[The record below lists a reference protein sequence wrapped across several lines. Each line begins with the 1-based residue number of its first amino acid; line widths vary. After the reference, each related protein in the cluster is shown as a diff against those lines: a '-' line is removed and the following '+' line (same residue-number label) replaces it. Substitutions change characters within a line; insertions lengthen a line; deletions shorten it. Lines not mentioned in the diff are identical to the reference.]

1 MIVKLKTMSNF
12 KQTLLDALEDNRL
25 ELLMPSRDYNE
36 IEITYMKGYQQAL
49 EDMLEDYNDD
59 LIEEVQNALSFSLN

>member
-1 MIVKLKTMSNF
+1 MVKLKTMSNF

-25 ELLMPSRDYNE
+25 ELLMPSRNYDE

-59 LIEEVQNALSFSLN
+59 LIEEIQNALSFSLN

>member
-1 MIVKLKTMSNF
+1 MVKSKTMSNF

>member
-1 MIVKLKTMSNF
+1 MANF

-25 ELLMPSRDYNE
+25 ELLMPSRPYNE

-59 LIEEVQNALSFSLN
+59 LMEEVQNTLSFSLN

>member
-1 MIVKLKTMSNF
+1 MANF

-25 ELLMPSRDYNE
+25 ELLMPSRPYNE
-36 IEITYMKGYQQAL
+36 IEITYMRGYQQAL

-59 LIEEVQNALSFSLN
+59 LIEEVQNTLAFSLN

>member
-1 MIVKLKTMSNF
+1 MIKLKTMNNF

-25 ELLMPSRDYNE
+25 ELLMPTRDYDE

-59 LIEEVQNALSFSLN
+59 LVEEVQNALLFSLN

>member
-1 MIVKLKTMSNF
+1 MSNF

-36 IEITYMKGYQQAL
+36 IEIYIKYL
-49 EDMLEDYNDD
+49 E
-59 LIEEVQNALSFSLN
+59 A

>member
-1 MIVKLKTMSNF
+1 MIKLKTMNNF

-25 ELLMPSRDYNE
+25 ELLMPTRDYDE

-59 LIEEVQNALSFSLN
+59 LLEEIQNALSFSLN

>member
-1 MIVKLKTMSNF
+1 
-12 KQTLLDALEDNRL
+12 
-25 ELLMPSRDYNE
+25 MPSRDYNE

>member
-1 MIVKLKTMSNF
+1 MIKLETMNNF

-25 ELLMPSRDYNE
+25 ELLMPTRDYDE

-59 LIEEVQNALSFSLN
+59 LVEEVQNALSFSLN

>member
-1 MIVKLKTMSNF
+1 MIKLKTMNNF

-25 ELLMPSRDYNE
+25 ELLMPTRDYDE

-59 LIEEVQNALSFSLN
+59 LVEEVQNALSFSLN

>member
-1 MIVKLKTMSNF
+1 MSNF
-12 KQTLLDALEDNRL
+12 KQLLSDALEDNRL
-25 ELLMPSRDYNE
+25 ELLMPSRPYNE

-59 LIEEVQNALSFSLN
+59 LAEEVKKALTFSSN

>member
-1 MIVKLKTMSNF
+1 MSNF
-12 KQTLLDALEDNRL
+12 KQYLLDVLEDNRL
-25 ELLMPSRDYNE
+25 ELLMPTRDYDE

-59 LIEEVQNALSFSLN
+59 VEEAVKNALIFSLN

>member
-1 MIVKLKTMSNF
+1 MNNF

-25 ELLMPSRDYNE
+25 ELLMPTRDYDE

-59 LIEEVQNALSFSLN
+59 LVEEVQNALSFSLN

>member
-1 MIVKLKTMSNF
+1 MSNF
-12 KQTLLDALEDNRL
+12 KQLLSDALEDNRL
-25 ELLMPSRDYNE
+25 ELLMPSHPYNE

-59 LIEEVQNALSFSLN
+59 LAEEVKKALTFSSN

>member
-1 MIVKLKTMSNF
+1 MADF

-25 ELLMPSRDYNE
+25 ELLIPSRPYNE
-36 IEITYMKGYQQAL
+36 IEITYMRGYQQAL

-59 LIEEVQNALSFSLN
+59 MKEAVKKALTFSLN

>member
-1 MIVKLKTMSNF
+1 MANF
-12 KQTLLDALEDNRL
+12 KQYLLDTLEDNRL
-25 ELLMPSRDYNE
+25 ELLMPSRDYDE

-59 LIEEVQNALSFSLN
+59 VEEAVKNALKFSLN

>member
-1 MIVKLKTMSNF
+1 MSNF
-12 KQTLLDALEDNRL
+12 KQSLLDALEDNRL
-25 ELLMPSRDYNE
+25 ELLMPSRDYDE

-59 LIEEVQNALSFSLN
+59 LVEEVQKSLTFSLN

>member
-1 MIVKLKTMSNF
+1 MANF

-25 ELLMPSRDYNE
+25 ELLMPSRPYNE

-49 EDMLEDYNDD
+49 EDMLEDYNNDM
-59 LIEEVQNALSFSLN
+59 EEAVKKALTFSLN

>member
-1 MIVKLKTMSNF
+1 MADF

-25 ELLMPSRDYNE
+25 ELLMPSRPYNE
-36 IEITYMKGYQQAL
+36 IEITYMRGYQQAL

-59 LIEEVQNALSFSLN
+59 LIEEVQNTLAFSLN

>member
-1 MIVKLKTMSNF
+1 MNNF

-25 ELLMPSRDYNE
+25 ELLMPTRDYDE

-59 LIEEVQNALSFSLN
+59 LVEEVQNALLFSLN

>member
-1 MIVKLKTMSNF
+1 MSNF
-12 KQTLLDALEDNRL
+12 KQLLSDALEDNRL
-25 ELLMPSRDYNE
+25 ELLMPSRPYNE

-59 LIEEVQNALSFSLN
+59 LAEEVKNALAFSLN

>member
-1 MIVKLKTMSNF
+1 MNNF

-25 ELLMPSRDYNE
+25 ELLMPTRDYDE

-59 LIEEVQNALSFSLN
+59 LLEEIQNALSFSLN

>member
-1 MIVKLKTMSNF
+1 MVKNKVMSKF

-25 ELLMPSRDYNE
+25 ELLMPSRPYNE

-59 LIEEVQNALSFSLN
+59 LIEEVQNTLAFSLN

>member
-1 MIVKLKTMSNF
+1 MANF

-25 ELLMPSRDYNE
+25 ELLMPSRPYNE

-59 LIEEVQNALSFSLN
+59 LIEEVQNTLAFSLN

>member
-1 MIVKLKTMSNF
+1 MSNF

-25 ELLMPSRDYNE
+25 ELLMPSRDYDE

-49 EDMLEDYNDD
+49 EDMLEDFNDD
-59 LIEEVQNALSFSLN
+59 IDEAVKNALTFSLN

>member
-1 MIVKLKTMSNF
+1 MANF

-25 ELLMPSRDYNE
+25 ELLMPSRPYNE
-36 IEITYMKGYQQAL
+36 IEITYMRGYQQAL

-59 LIEEVQNALSFSLN
+59 VEEAVQKALTFSLN

>member
-1 MIVKLKTMSNF
+1 MVKLKTMSNF

-25 ELLMPSRDYNE
+25 ELLMPSRNYDE

-59 LIEEVQNALSFSLN
+59 LVEEIQNALSFSLN

>member
-1 MIVKLKTMSNF
+1 MANF

-25 ELLMPSRDYNE
+25 ELLIPSRPYNE
-36 IEITYMKGYQQAL
+36 IEITYMRGYQQAL

-59 LIEEVQNALSFSLN
+59 LMEEVQNTLSFSLN